1 MKTTTGQQFRHDSA
15 TGAFTSRVSAAI
27 GTKRMNDESFARI
40 VAEDVKNN
48 VTESQRDYLM
58 LPQNRDRWKRALTAL
73 VNNLD
78 SQIANIEGDKSDDIV
93 RYSDLG
99 AQGKALLVEAC
110 AAYDARLNKIN
121 RFKFYVENRLTFVEG
136 LADEQYEMSR
146 KEILETAIHKYL
158 QLLDDLDYERTE
170 LDDALEYA
178 LVNNSLEGFASV
190 TLD

>member
-1 MKTTTGQQFRHDSA
+1 
-15 TGAFTSRVSAAI
+15 
-27 GTKRMNDESFARI
+27 MNDESFARI

-78 SQIANIEGDKSDDIV
+78 SQIANIEGDKSDDIT